1 MRTEGTERKVV
12 EEEEERTLRGTAMNL
27 KTVER
32 VEAKRE
38 SEETQEVVESGAG
51 GLSKSDKVGRTK

>member
-1 MRTEGTERKVV
+1 MRTEGTEG
-12 EEEEERTLRGTAMNL
+12 ESTLRGTAMNL

-38 SEETQEVVESGAG
+38 SEETQEVVELAQ
-51 GLSKSDKVGRTK
+51 VA